1 MLSYVIRDN
10 HNITIVELRDFENKI
25 VKTEMKT
32 AGQSLKM
39 ICSRPS
45 SLPEAQIIWT
55 KNGRNIDYN
64 DRVVIDPDG
73 KSVHCDDLSKESYSK
88 RMLYKAVVIKELRCV
103 KSTIVVNCELILPIG
118 QFLLLT

>member
-1 MLSYVIRDN
+1 
-10 HNITIVELRDFENKI
+10 
-25 VKTEMKT
+25 MKT

-73 KSVHCDDLSKESYSK
+73 KSARCNDLSKESYSK
-88 RMLYKAVVIKELRCV
+88 RMLYNAVVIKELRCV
-103 KSTIVVNCELILPIG
+103 ICTIVVNCELILPIG

>member
-73 KSVHCDDLSKESYSK
+73 KSVRCDDLSKESYSK
-88 RMLYKAVVIKELRCV
+88 RMLYNAVVIKEFRCV
-103 KSTIVVNCELILPIG
+103 KNTIVVNCELILPIG

>member
-1 MLSYVIRDN
+1 MAAQ
-10 HNITIVELRDFENKI
+10 HNQR
-25 VKTEMKT
+25 
-32 AGQSLKM
+32 KM

-73 KSVHCDDLSKESYSK
+73 KPVRCDDLSKESYS
-88 RMLYKAVVIKELRCV
+88 RHMLYNACYI
-103 KSTIVVNCELILPIG
+103 T
-118 QFLLLT
+118 LLL